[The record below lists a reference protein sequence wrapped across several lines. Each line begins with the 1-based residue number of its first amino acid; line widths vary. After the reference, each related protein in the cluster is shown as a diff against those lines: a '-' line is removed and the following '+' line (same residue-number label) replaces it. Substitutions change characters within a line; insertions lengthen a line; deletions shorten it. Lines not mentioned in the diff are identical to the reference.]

1 MKRRR
6 TVTMFDLN
14 DDLKQMFEL
23 AKEFANKEV
32 WPKARHLDEHAEF
45 PTDLLKKCHEI
56 GLLSAFIPEKAGGL
70 AIGVLGHCLLAE
82 AFSYGSAG
90 FGTAAIAN
98 ELAGIPVVLGGNEA
112 QWKEFLSPMVEEPQ
126 MAAYCVTE
134 PDAGSDV
141 AGIRTTAK
149 KQSDKYI
156 INGTK
161 MWITNAGHASWFFVL
176 AKTDP
181 TAGHKGMSGF
191 VIPANLPGIR
201 LGKKETNMGQRCS
214 DTRSVTFENVEVPA
228 KYLLGKEGDGFRL
241 AMSAFDKTRPA
252 VAGSAV
258 GVSQRALE
266 CSIEYAKNRSTF
278 GKPIYENQ
286 GISFMIADMA
296 RDIEASR
303 LLTWKAGYEA
313 DMGRKNTYYAA
324 IAKLNAA
331 VTCMKIT
338 TDAVQIFGGYG
349 YNCEFPVEMLMRD
362 AKIYQIYEGTSQ
374 IQRMIIARHLA
385 EHKF

>member
-1 MKRRR
+1 
-6 TVTMFDLN
+6 MFELN
-14 DDLKQMFEL
+14 DDLRQMFEL

-32 WPKARHLDEHAEF
+32 WPKARHLDDHAEY
-45 PTDLLKKCHEI
+45 PKQLLKKCHEL
-56 GLLSAFIPEKAGGL
+56 GLLNAFVPEKAGGL
-70 AIGVLGHCLLAE
+70 GIGVLGHSLLAE
-82 AFSYGSAG
+82 AFSYGCAG

-112 QWKEFLSPMVEEPQ
+112 QWEEFLAPMVSEPL

-149 KQSDKYI
+149 KVGDKYI
-156 INGTK
+156 MNGSK
-161 MWITNAGHASWFFVL
+161 MWITNAGYAAWFFVL

-181 TAGHKGMSGF
+181 ALGNKGMSGF
-191 VIPANLPGIR
+191 VVPANLPGIK
-201 LGKKETNMGQRCS
+201 LGKKEDNMGQRCS
-214 DTRSVTFENVEVPA
+214 DTRSVIFENVEVPS
-228 KYLLGKEGDGFRL
+228 KYLLGKEGEGFRL
-241 AMSAFDKTRPA
+241 AMAAFDKTRPA

-266 CSIEYAKNRSTF
+266 CSIEYAKTRSAF

-286 GISFMIADMA
+286 GISFLIADMA

-303 LLTWKAGYEA
+303 LLTWKAAYEA
-313 DMGRKNTYYAA
+313 DQGRRNTYYAA
-324 IAKLNAA
+324 LAKLNAA
-331 VTCMKIT
+331 DTCMRIT

-349 YNCEFPVEMLMRD
+349 YNREYPVEMLMRD

-374 IQRMIIARHLA
+374 IQRMIVARHLQDMR
-385 EHKF
+385 F

>member
-1 MKRRR
+1 
-6 TVTMFDLN
+6 MFDLD

-23 AKEFANKEV
+23 AKDFANKEV
-32 WPKARHLDEHAEF
+32 WPKARHLDDHAEF
-45 PTDLLKKCHEI
+45 PTELLKKCHEI

-70 AIGVLGHCLLAE
+70 GIGVLGHCLLAE

-112 QWKEFLSPMVEEPQ
+112 QWKEFLTPMTEGPL

-149 KQSDKYI
+149 KQADKYI
-156 INGTK
+156 LNGTK
-161 MWITNAGHASWFFVL
+161 MWITNAGHATWFFVL

-181 TAGHKGMSGF
+181 NAAHKGMSGF
-191 VIPANLPGIR
+191 VVPANLPGIR

-313 DMGRKNTYYAA
+313 DRGRKNTYYAA

-331 VTCMKIT
+331 DTCMRIT

-349 YNCEFPVEMLMRD
+349 YNSEFPVEMLMRD

-385 EHKF
+385 DHKF